1 MSDGSNVPCTIH
13 RTYCYKNRKS
23 QNGVLTLLTVCTAKL
38 MLLTAK
44 ADARDEVNICDTLVV
59 AIDFT
64 RTGVVAVLKDR
75 YISVTRV

>member
-1 MSDGSNVPCTIH
+1 MSDSLNVPCAIYH
-13 RTYCYKNRKS
+13 KYCYDNVKF
-23 QNGVLTLLTVCTAKL
+23 QNGVLTLLTVCIAKL

-44 ADARDEVNICDTLVV
+44 ADDRDEVNICETLVV

-75 YISVTRV
+75 